1 MAAWGTAD
9 WRRIAAAIVVA
20 VLPQIVAAMAAR
32 AIVDRARADAEH
44 LRAVAVA
51 ATEDAHSAERSFVG
65 QVHGWKNMLLRAGEP
80 RARAA
85 ALAEFDTSELETLQA
100 LDRLVVDGRPLSIDD
115 ASIEN
120 ARVEV
125 RALVARYREAF
136 AGLRVGDMA
145 ALTEVDMA
153 VRGADRP
160 LAAAIEVL
168 VRGVDARA
176 GAARATA
183 YGEEIDA
190 GTQAARLRDAAMAGT
205 LLVLGLLYLSSA
217 RASSARLAATRL
229 ARDEALVQ
237 ARESAE
243 QASQL
248 KSQFVANMS
257 HEIRTPLNAIVG
269 LSQLALGTVTS
280 PREREYFR
288 TIDASARS
296 LLRIINDVL
305 DLSKIEAGRLDL
317 EVGPFDLDALLE
329 DVSTVVAIAA
339 EQKGIELLFAI
350 DPRVAP
356 TLVGDRTRLS
366 QVLVNLASNGIK
378 FTDSGE
384 VEVSASVVTAG
395 PDRTKLRFAV
405 RDTGIGLD
413 PGARSRL
420 FRPFSQGDGSST
432 RRYAGTGLGLAI
444 SKELVEKM
452 GGHLDVTSEPAAG
465 STFFFEIEL
474 GIAPPT
480 PVKGGATL
488 EALRGLRVLVVDD
501 SRTSR
506 EILERALTALAFDVV
521 CVESG
526 EEAVAAAARP
536 KAPGRAFDI
545 VMVDWKMPQMDGLET
560 ARRIV
565 AGSSPARRPLVLMVT
580 AYRMEEIRS
589 EAEEV
594 GFDAFLAKPVSRS
607 ALVAALVEAHGKRTG
622 LAGVSGPP
630 ARVDLAAL
638 REMRVLVAEDNAINQ
653 QVIRA
658 ILEAV
663 GVVVEIVPD
672 GQRAL
677 EAVRSAPSR
686 FAAVLMDVQMPVM
699 DGLEATRA
707 IRAQVPGAPP
717 ILAVTAHAFE
727 AERAACLAAGMVAHI
742 AKPVEPDRV
751 YDALARWAQGP
762 RAPAPAAGGAE
773 RRQAPAGIDWPSLV
787 ARVGGERSLAE
798 SLVAQMRAEHASD
811 VPTVRAL
818 LSRGDT
824 AGAARIAH
832 TLRGTAANLSAGDV
846 ARLAAELE
854 SRLASD
860 PAGASAI
867 LEELERALQV
877 VFGALNR

>member
-1 MAAWGTAD
+1 MAAWGTPD
-9 WRRIAAAIVVA
+9 WRRIAAALVVA
-20 VLPQIVAAMAAR
+20 VLPQIAAAMAAR
-32 AIVDRARADAEH
+32 TIVDRARTDAEH
-44 LRAVAVA
+44 LRDVAVA

-85 ALAEFDTSELETLQA
+85 ALMEFDTSEEGTLQA
-100 LDRLVVDGRPLSIDD
+100 LDRLVVDGRPLVIDE
-115 ASIEN
+115 ASVEN
-120 ARVEV
+120 TRVEV
-125 RALVARYREAF
+125 RALTARYREAF
-136 AGLRVGDMA
+136 ARLRPGDMA
-145 ALTEVDMA
+145 ALTDVDLA

-160 LAAAIEVL
+160 LASAIEVL

-176 GAARATA
+176 GAARAAA
-183 YGEEIDA
+183 YGQEIEA
-190 GTQAARLRDAAMAGT
+190 GTQAARLRDAAMAAT
-205 LLVLGLLYLSSA
+205 LIVLALLYLSSA
-217 RASSARLAATRL
+217 RASAARLESTRR
-229 ARDEALVQ
+229 ARDQALVQ

-280 PREREYFR
+280 LRELEYFR
-288 TIDASARS
+288 TIDASARA

-317 EVGPFDLDALLE
+317 ETGPFDLDALLE

-339 EQKGIELLFAI
+339 EQKGIELLFAF
-350 DPRVAP
+350 DPGVPPA
-356 TLVGDRTRLS
+356 LVGDRTRLA

-384 VEVSASVVTAG
+384 VEVSVTVVTASQ
-395 PDRTKLRFAV
+395 DRTRLRFAV

-413 PGARSRL
+413 AGARSRL
-420 FRPFSQGDGSST
+420 FQPFSQGDASST

-444 SKELVEKM
+444 SKELVDRM
-452 GGHLDVTSEPAAG
+452 GGHLDVTSEPGAG

-474 GIAPPT
+474 GVAPPS
-480 PVKGGATL
+480 PVKAGPTL

-506 EILERALTALAFDVV
+506 TILERALMAMAFDVV

-526 EEAVAAAARP
+526 EEAVAAAAS
-536 KAPGRAFDI
+536 ARAAGKPFDI
-545 VMVDWKMPQMDGLET
+545 VMIDWKMPRMDGLET
-560 ARRIV
+560 ARGIV
-565 AGSSPARRPLVLMVT
+565 AGSAPDRRPLVLMVT
-580 AYRMEEIRS
+580 GYRIEEIRS
-589 EAEEV
+589 EAEKV

-607 ALVAALVEAHGKRTG
+607 ALVAALVEAYGKRTS
-622 LAGVSGPP
+622 GVSVAGPP
-630 ARVDLAAL
+630 ARADLAGL
-638 REMRVLVAEDNAINQ
+638 RVLVAEDNAINQ

-658 ILEAV
+658 ILGAV
-663 GVVVEIVPD
+663 GVVVEVVPD

-677 EAVRSAPSR
+677 DAVRAAPSR
-686 FAAVLMDVQMPVM
+686 FGAVLMDVQMPVM

-707 IRAQVPGAPP
+707 IRAQVPDAPP

-727 AERAACLAAGMVAHI
+727 AERAACIAAGMVAHI

-751 YDALARWAQGP
+751 YDALARWARGLGAP
-762 RAPAPAAGGAE
+762 EPATGRAE
-773 RRQAPAGIDWPSLV
+773 VRQAPAGIDWASLV
-787 ARVGGERSLAE
+787 ARVGGERTLAE
-798 SLVAQMRAEHASD
+798 SLVAEMRSEHGSD
-811 VPTVRAL
+811 VPTLRAL
-818 LSRGDT
+818 LSRGDA
-824 AGAARIAH
+824 AGAVRIAH

-854 SRLASD
+854 SRLKSD
-860 PAGASAI
+860 PAGVGPI
-867 LEELERALQV
+867 LEELERALSI
-877 VFGALNR
+877 VFEAR